1 MMLCVTLSLPRSTLC
16 SGPASQSTYYYQAT
30 LYANKY
36 IKLMNIKTDDICKQE
51 FENLKYHKNNARYI
65 IYHINKELIVR
76 VH

>member
-1 MMLCVTLSLPRSTLC
+1 
-16 SGPASQSTYYYQAT
+16 
-30 LYANKY
+30 
-36 IKLMNIKTDDICKQE
+36 MNIKTDDICKQE